1 MVGLT
6 DIAVL
11 KFKEV
16 IEKQGSE
23 GEGIRLYAVP
33 GG

>member
-6 DIAVL
+6 DLAVS
-11 KFKEV
+11 KFKEI
-16 IEKQGSE
+16 IEKQGRV
-23 GEGIRLYAVP
+23 GESIRLYAVP